1 VTRYFVFGVTSLSFL
16 LVAISGTTVS
26 VAFPVITSEFH
37 VSLILASW
45 VLGINQL
52 MATAFMPLGGKA
64 GEIWG
69 TKRVYLIS
77 IVVFTVGSLI
87 CALTPDIWVLIFG
100 RFLQAIG
107 LGTILPLAT
116 SIVSEAFPE
125 SRQQAIGF
133 FSTILPIGNI
143 IGPNIGGWM
152 VESFGWRSTFWL
164 NIPLGIIVII
174 VSLKLLKSGKGQGGQ
189 LDLLGTGYFTG
200 SLSSFLI
207 ALNTLGNIQSG
218 VSWLL
223 PIALVIASA
232 VLMLAF
238 LRREK
243 RIENPVIDLQL
254 IVKKPFLAANIF
266 NLFYGTAAL
275 GVMNFIPLYA
285 TSVYGM
291 STMASGFIL
300 TPRSVGTVIAS
311 IVTSLYLPKW
321 GYRGP
326 MLVGT
331 GIIVLSLFLLG
342 FEPSGINISGIHLSG
357 TFIIGALLFLAGVG
371 MGITAPAANNACI
384 DLLPEHVGT
393 ITGLRG
399 MFRQSG
405 SAISIAVTS
414 LALESSAAMSRGFS
428 IVYFG
433 MGIVML
439 MTIPV
444 VFAMPKS
451 ATDLSATP
459 KRGRLAL

>member
-16 LVAISGTTVS
+16 LVAISSTTVS

-87 CALTPDIWVLIFG
+87 CALAPDIWVLIFG

-133 FSTILPIGNI
+133 FSSILPIGNI

-164 NIPLGIIVII
+164 NIPLGIIVVI

-200 SLSSFLI
+200 SLSAFLI

-331 GIIVLSLFLLG
+331 GIIVLSLLLLG

-357 TFIIGALLFLAGVG
+357 TFIIGALLFLAGIG

-384 DLLPEHVGT
+384 DLLPERVGT

-405 SAISIAVTS
+405 SAISIALTS
-414 LALESSAAMSRGFS
+414 LALESFADMSRGFS

-451 ATDLSATP
+451 ATDLSTTP